1 MLFHFDCA
9 RLKNLDFFS
18 IVFELIDMRS
28 FSNLWFWITLAYA
41 WSAASHY
48 VIGVPY
54 DVVARAV
61 RYGGQVEEDLK
72 DLVRINA
79 NRFIYIADNAGSWL
93 VAFAFFALTG
103 LGMMGFIYGVEF
115 CQALFLIFCP
125 MSLVFALSVRCAR
138 RIDHRSLP
146 DIRSKLRRQRLSIQV
161 IGMISILVTSM
172 WGMFHNLSAGV
183 L

>member
-1 MLFHFDCA
+1 MDWYSTA
-9 RLKNLDFFS
+9 
-18 IVFELIDMRS
+18 FELIDMRS

-48 VIGVPY
+48 VIGVPF
-54 DVVARAV
+54 DVLARAAK
-61 RYGGQVEEDLK
+61 YGGQVEEDLK

-93 VAFAFFALTG
+93 TAFAFFALTG
-103 LGMMGFIYGVEF
+103 LMMMGFVYGVEF
-115 CQALFLIFCP
+115 CQALFLIFAP

-138 RIDHRSLP
+138 IVDHTSLE
-146 DIRSKLRRQRLSIQV
+146 DIRVRLKRQRLAIQI
-161 IGMISILVTSM
+161 IGMVSILITSM
-172 WGMFHNLSAGV
+172 WGMFHNLSTGV